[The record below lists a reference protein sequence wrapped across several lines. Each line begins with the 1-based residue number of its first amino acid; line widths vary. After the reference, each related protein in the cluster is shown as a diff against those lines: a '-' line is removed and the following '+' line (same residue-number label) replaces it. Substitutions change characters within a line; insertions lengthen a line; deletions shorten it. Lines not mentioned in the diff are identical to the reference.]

1 MALPVNISEILKG
14 RTVEWDRIEYK
25 SGWNPGEVI
34 KTICAFAND
43 LNNWGGGYIFIGIE
57 EKDGIPQLP
66 AKGISKSSL
75 DKIQKELVNI
85 SHQIEPYYLPV
96 YQPYEY
102 EGKNIFVIWVP
113 GGDNR
118 PYKAPD
124 KLGEKGQKR
133 YFIRRGSVTTKAN
146 NTEEKLLFDM
156 AKKIPFDDR
165 VNHHASVNDLSFA
178 LIRDYLEEVKS
189 DLRDEAIHMS
199 LTDLAVQMRIASGPK
214 ESLLPLNAGL
224 LFFSEQP
231 EKFFRGAITE
241 VVTYT
246 DEKGKQ
252 FTEKIFSGPIHRQL
266 KNVIS
271 YIETNFIKEK
281 VTKLPDRPE
290 ALRVFNYPMQA
301 IEETVANAFYH
312 RSYELDNPIE
322 INIWPDK
329 IEILSFPGPLPP
341 VTKEMLKERRI
352 ISRNYRNRRVG
363 DFLKE
368 LDLTEGRSTG
378 FPNIYDAMNDN
389 GSPKPI
395 FETDEYF
402 NYFLAVLPINETCK
416 QKIVEQTKK
425 PNISLTPRMIRILQF
440 CITPRKR
447 KEIFD
452 NLNISNHPKNYSNN
466 IKPLLENGLLVNTL
480 PDKKTSPKQK
490 YLTTDKGKLF
500 LDQLIHSKSVQDSV

>member
-1 MALPVNISEILKG
+1 M
-14 RTVEWDRIEYK
+14 
-25 SGWNPGEVI
+25 
-34 KTICAFAND
+34 
-43 LNNWGGGYIFIGIE
+43 
-57 EKDGIPQLP
+57 
-66 AKGISKSSL
+66 
-75 DKIQKELVNI
+75 
-85 SHQIEPYYLPV
+85 
-96 YQPYEY
+96 
-102 EGKNIFVIWVP
+102 
-113 GGDNR
+113 
-118 PYKAPD
+118 
-124 KLGEKGQKR
+124 
-133 YFIRRGSVTTKAN
+133 
-146 NTEEKLLFDM
+146 
-156 AKKIPFDDR
+156 
-165 VNHHASVNDLSFA
+165 
-178 LIRDYLEEVKS
+178 
-189 DLRDEAIHMS
+189 
-199 LTDLAVQMRIASGPK
+199 
-214 ESLLPLNAGL
+214 
-224 LFFSEQP
+224 
-231 EKFFRGAITE
+231 
-241 VVTYT
+241 
-246 DEKGKQ
+246 
-252 FTEKIFSGPIHRQL
+252 
-266 KNVIS
+266 IS

-389 GSPKPI
+389 SSPKPV

-402 NYFLAVLPINETCK
+402 NYFLAVLPINETFK
-416 QKIVEQTKK
+416 QKVIEQAKK
-425 PNISLTPRMIRILQF
+425 TDINLTPRMIKILQF

-466 IKPLLENGLLVNTL
+466 IEPLLENGLLVNTL